1 MSLLLYQSTDLLAQL
16 NPYKLR
22 IGTGI
27 GYSNYYGDISH
38 YRFDE
43 FPDWDAMGKVYSY
56 NNNYN
61 LSPSISLSIEQRI
74 NASWG
79 LLLNGGQYTLS
90 MSDRFVDNKDV
101 LITNSPNFYRSLNF
115 KTCIRDIGLGLI
127 FRTDNGKIL
136 RENALVAPYLSFHG
150 GWLAFK
156 PKGDLLDVN
165 GNRYDYSQN
174 LPLTDGDFE
183 TDLVK
188 LQASS
193 NNGYNENTYYL
204 AAGIGFRVKLTR
216 QVEVYF
222 QSDIK
227 RTNTDFIDDVDGSA
241 ITTFLNEFQ
250 EYAAY
255 PGIGTSSAD
264 RNVRGD
270 LQTNKDWFFN
280 HQFGLKISFLP
291 AKDTFRANP
300 ISPSSTFIGLPQT
313 INDGYTERDSS
324 KITSTS
330 SLVINPLEQINET
343 IYATDRKTLPKVN
356 TTQEI
361 PAQIAMDSINNF
373 STLNFRRK
381 EIKKRTDRLMIWQYP
396 ERINDSEIVYAQER
410 GTIYSPYSVNKIEEQ
425 MYPQVNERFIVDPS
439 DGQVNNS
446 NFPYFLPYYNRHST
460 FVNQPANIGDSMGID
475 STLTTE
481 SSTFL
486 PLDSIQMDS
495 INSGFKPT
503 HRPYIVDKKFKFETP
518 APFQGISLQFLNSGK
533 EKPTLIENGLYT
545 EIFFESNKSI
555 ISEKEVLKLIPLIK
569 MLDLYDNAKLLVK
582 AFADN
587 TGSMAYNIALI
598 EKRALAVEEIL
609 TNQFGVASVRIS
621 RQPGA
626 LLIRGSYQSS
636 RPKDRKVEVQVIY

>member
-1 MSLLLYQSTDLLAQL
+1 MFKTLLICLSLLLYQSTDLLAQL

-115 KTCIRDIGLGLI
+115 KTRIRDIGLGLI

-255 PGIGTSSAD
+255 PGIGSSTAD
-264 RNVRGD
+264 RNIRGD

-300 ISPSSTFIGLPQT
+300 ISPSSTFIGSPQT
-313 INDGYTERDSS
+313 INDGYTERILQKSHQHQAWLLTPWS
-324 KITSTS
+324 K
-330 SLVINPLEQINET
+330 
-343 IYATDRKTLPKVN
+343 
-356 TTQEI
+356 
-361 PAQIAMDSINNF
+361 
-373 STLNFRRK
+373 
-381 EIKKRTDRLMIWQYP
+381 LM
-396 ERINDSEIVYAQER
+396 
-410 GTIYSPYSVNKIEEQ
+410 K
-425 MYPQVNERFIVDPS
+425 
-439 DGQVNNS
+439 
-446 NFPYFLPYYNRHST
+446 
-460 FVNQPANIGDSMGID
+460 
-475 STLTTE
+475 
-481 SSTFL
+481 
-486 PLDSIQMDS
+486 
-495 INSGFKPT
+495 
-503 HRPYIVDKKFKFETP
+503 
-518 APFQGISLQFLNSGK
+518 QF
-533 EKPTLIENGLYT
+533 
-545 EIFFESNKSI
+545 
-555 ISEKEVLKLIPLIK
+555 
-569 MLDLYDNAKLLVK
+569 ML
-582 AFADN
+582 
-587 TGSMAYNIALI
+587 LI
-598 EKRALAVEEIL
+598 EKHCPRL
-609 TNQFGVASVRIS
+609 T
-621 RQPGA
+621 
-626 LLIRGSYQSS
+626 LL
-636 RPKDRKVEVQVIY
+636 KKFLHK